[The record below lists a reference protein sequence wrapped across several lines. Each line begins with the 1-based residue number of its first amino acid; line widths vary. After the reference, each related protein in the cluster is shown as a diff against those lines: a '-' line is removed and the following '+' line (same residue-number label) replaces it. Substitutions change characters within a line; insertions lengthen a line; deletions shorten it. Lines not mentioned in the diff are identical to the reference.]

1 MSVDNRYLQNLKK
14 TLYQLSKVQISCKK
28 LTKWAIFYAA
38 ASRLWEWE
46 KILNRQPKNKWCAWN
61 TLLRCQ
67 LLGWLEVSSSSC
79 RLDQNFWTCSLVRYI
94 NVTLADLSKLINV
107 QATKVFLKKYERR
120 FGFVIQMAKVEFSA
134 QLSNNVRGDFV
145 VLESARK
152 LTQNINHACQL
163 SAKGVMH
170 MPPRKSVILQLA
182 QYSQHYF
189 LALKSP
195 PPASLL
201 RHS

>member
-67 LLGWLEVSSSSC
+67 LLGWSELSSSSC

-195 PPASLL
+195 PAS